1 MSRLPAEGYL
11 GWLHLALMALIILG
25 NLILAGRMARWR
37 DSPRVLATLSALA
50 GLMIIPAVFIAVMS
64 GSLLTGRALH
74 QIAWVWPATAV
85 IIAAHAIYATRTG
98 RVGRTIGVPIVA
110 YNVILAAVL
119 VLRYVMSL
127 GVSFSHA
134 IAALPAAHAS
144 ALELVA
150 HPDAVMRSL
159 YLLVPII
166 APAIPSRLPRLGLIT
181 RASMAVIAAAWGVL
195 ILIAVPRAR
204 LGVARYTA
212 HARDRLQ
219 ERPAGDFAI
228 GVKLFPTLTGGG
240 PPSLS
245 LTSDLAI
252 AADIEAQIVSVYATP
267 GRVSLAL
274 LDSLAGTLEESRRAG
289 RKLIVALDLSSMGQS
304 PVARPLTPVEL
315 RSRLA
320 DVERLVRGLRPDYL
334 VPAAGAA
341 LPVAQWTWYLSEA
354 AERAHRI
361 RPRTLVMAHVPSYSS
376 RDSALY
382 AWAVQSVSGIDAIG
396 FTLLP
401 GAGGGV
407 SLDAQTAAAE
417 RWMVAAKSRKEHWV
431 LEGGGLPTIH
441 GDRSHELALW
451 SSMAWA
457 TRNPRIAG
465 FIVFSASDYE
475 SPVGLRAPGGRVR
488 VAARRVGQAVRLL
501 NER

>member
-341 LPVAQWTWYLSEA
+341 LPVAQWTWY
-354 AERAHRI
+354 
-361 RPRTLVMAHVPSYSS
+361 
-376 RDSALY
+376 
-382 AWAVQSVSGIDAIG
+382 
-396 FTLLP
+396 
-401 GAGGGV
+401 
-407 SLDAQTAAAE
+407 
-417 RWMVAAKSRKEHWV
+417 
-431 LEGGGLPTIH
+431 
-441 GDRSHELALW
+441 
-451 SSMAWA
+451 
-457 TRNPRIAG
+457 
-465 FIVFSASDYE
+465 
-475 SPVGLRAPGGRVR
+475 
-488 VAARRVGQAVRLL
+488 
-501 NER
+501 

>member
-25 NLILAGRMARWR
+25 NLIVAGRMARWR
-37 DSPRVLATLSALA
+37 GSGRTLATLSALA
-50 GLMIIPAVFIAVMS
+50 GLLIVPAVFIAVMS

-74 QIAWVWPATAV
+74 HIAWVWPATAV
-85 IIAAHAIYATRTG
+85 IMATHAIYATKTG
-98 RVGRTIGVPIVA
+98 SVARTIGVPIAA
-110 YNVILAAVL
+110 YDVILAAVL

-127 GVSFSHA
+127 GVSLPHA

-144 ALELVA
+144 ALEMVA
-150 HPDAVMRSL
+150 HPDAVMRSM

-181 RASMAVIAAAWGVL
+181 RASAAMISAAWAVL
-195 ILIAVPRAR
+195 MLIAVPRAR
-204 LGVARYTA
+204 LGVARYSS
-212 HARDRLQ
+212 HATDRLQ

-228 GVKLFPTLTGGG
+228 GVKLFPTLAGGG
-240 PPSLS
+240 PPSLALS
-245 LTSDLAI
+245 SDLGL
-252 AADIEAQIVSVYATP
+252 AADLEAQIVSVYAAP

-274 LDSLAGTLEESRRAG
+274 LDSVASVLEESRRAG
-289 RKLIVALDLSSMGQS
+289 RKLIVALDLSNVGQS
-304 PVARPLTPVEL
+304 PVARPLTHTEL
-315 RSRLA
+315 SGHVA

-334 VPAAGAA
+334 VPAAGAS
-341 LPVAQWTWYLSEA
+341 LPIGQWTRYLSAA

-361 RPRTLVMAHVPSYSS
+361 RPRTLVMAHVPAYSA

-382 AWAVQSVSGIDAIG
+382 AWAVDSLSGIDAIG
-396 FTLLP
+396 FTVLP
-401 GAGGGV
+401 GARGGV
-407 SLDAQTAAAE
+407 SMDAQTAAAE
-417 RWMVAAKSRKEHWV
+417 RWMLAARSRKEHWV

-441 GDRSHELALW
+441 GERSHELAIW
-451 SSMAWA
+451 ASMSWA
-457 TRNPRIAG
+457 TRNPGIKG

-488 VAARRVGQAVRLL
+488 AATGRVDLAVRLL
-501 NER
+501 GER